1 MNHFKPAKC
10 APTWWLFLDWCM
22 AKNCVS
28 ISITVWIYSQSQCS
42 GLVFFFSFDKSE
54 GSLIRCSLVRA
65 IDVNFLV
72 TRFRLYIHI
81 WFLVLVLGAGSW
93 IMLFYFT
100 FSQLNFFYLS
110 YLTLLPISLLT
121 IIIFVITFN
130 IKCEKHYSFL
140 IFSNG

>member
-1 MNHFKPAKC
+1 MRANVMA
-10 APTWWLFLDWCM
+10 LFGLMHGKKLCFYLY
-22 AKNCVS
+22 NSLNLLSVS
-28 ISITVWIYSQSQCS
+28 VFRIS
-42 GLVFFFSFDKSE
+42 FFFSFDKSE

>member
-1 MNHFKPAKC
+1 VRANVMA
-10 APTWWLFLDWCM
+10 LFGLMHGKKLCFYLY
-22 AKNCVS
+22 NSLNLLSVS
-28 ISITVWIYSQSQCS
+28 VFRIS
-42 GLVFFFSFDKSE
+42 FFFSFDKSE